1 MIKIK
6 EISSKGDLA
15 TFVKFPFELY
25 KDSPYYVPSIIKE
38 EIDVLNPKKNPVFKN
53 AVAKYF
59 LAYKEDRVVGRIA
72 AIINWI
78 EVKEQ
83 EKSKV
88 RFGWFD
94 FIDDLEVSKALLNKV
109 AEFGASQELTYMEG
123 PVGFSNMDKAGI
135 LIKGFDELNTMITWY
150 NYPYYAKH
158 MEELGFEP
166 AATWVEYKIK
176 VPSEIKDKVIK
187 FSDIIKE
194 KYDLKLLKF
203 RKSKDLLKYA
213 DDMFDLL
220 NKTYS
225 HLQTFVPIQPH
236 QIEMYKKK
244 YLPYLNPEY
253 IVCIADK
260 DDKLI
265 AFSIVM
271 PSFSK
276 ALKKMNGKIY
286 PLRFLHILRAQKRND
301 TAAFYLI
308 GIDPTYQNKGV
319 TALIFKEMNQTF
331 IRNGIETVETNPEL
345 EENKAIQALWNG
357 YENEQHKMRR
367 TFRKNLKGFL

>member
-1 MIKIK
+1 MITIK
-6 EISSKGDLA
+6 EITSKGDLT
-15 TFVKFPFELY
+15 TFVKFPFDLY

-38 EIDVLNPKKNPVFKN
+38 EIDVMNPKKNPVFKN
-53 AVAKYF
+53 ADAKYF
-59 LAYKEDRVVGRIA
+59 LAYKGTTIVGRIA

-83 EKSKV
+83 QKPKV

-94 FIDDLEVSKALLNKV
+94 VVDDIEVTKALLKKV
-109 AEFGASQELTYMEG
+109 SEYGKANSLEYMEG

-150 NYPYYAKH
+150 NYPYYSKH
-158 MEELGFEP
+158 LEQLNFEP

-176 VPSEIKDKVIK
+176 IPKQTKEKVVKFAKVI
-187 FSDIIKE
+187 SDRYE
-194 KYDLKLLKF
+194 LKLLKF
-203 RKSKDLLKYA
+203 KKSKEILKYA

-225 HLQTFVPIQPH
+225 SLQTFVPIQQY
-236 QIEMYKKK
+236 QIDMYKKK

-253 IVCIADK
+253 ITCIADK
-260 DDKLI
+260 TGKLI

-286 PLRFLHILRAQKRND
+286 PLRFLHILKAQRRND

-308 GIDPTYQNKGV
+308 GVDPQYQNKGV
-319 TALIFKEMNQTF
+319 TALIFKEMNETF
-331 IRNGIETVETNPEL
+331 LRNGIEMVETNPEL
-345 EENKAIQALWNG
+345 EENKAIQALWSG
-357 YENEQHKMRR
+357 YEHDQHKMRR
-367 TFRKNLKGFL
+367 TFRKNL

>member
-166 AATWVEYKIK
+166 AATWVEYIIK

>member
-1 MIKIK
+1 MITIK
-6 EISSKGDLA
+6 EITSKGDLT
-15 TFVKFPFELY
+15 TFVKFPFQLY

-38 EIDVLNPKKNPVFKN
+38 EREVMNPDKNPVFKN
-53 AVAKYF
+53 ANAKYF
-59 LAYKEDRVVGRIA
+59 LAYKGDTIVGRIA

-83 EKSKV
+83 NKPKV

-94 FIDDLEVSKALLNKV
+94 VIDDIEVTKALLQKV
-109 AEFGASQELTYMEG
+109 IDYGKEHQLEYMEG
-123 PVGFSNMDKAGI
+123 PVGFSNMDKAGV

-150 NYPYYAKH
+150 NYPYYASH
-158 MEELGFEP
+158 FETLGFEP

-176 VPSEIKDKVIK
+176 VPSEIKEKVIK
-187 FSDIIKE
+187 FSKVIKE
-194 KYDLKLLKF
+194 RYDLKLLKF
-203 RKSKDLLKYA
+203 KKSKEILAYA

-225 HLQTFVPIQPH
+225 SLQTFVPIQQY
-236 QIEMYKKK
+236 QIDMYKKK

-253 IVCIADK
+253 ITCIADK
-260 DDKLI
+260 TGKLI

-286 PLRFLHILRAQKRND
+286 PLRFLHILKAQKRND

-308 GIDPTYQNKGV
+308 GVDPTYQNKGV
-319 TALIFKEMNQTF
+319 TALIFKQMNEVF
-331 IRNGIETVETNPEL
+331 LRNGIKTVETNPEL

-357 YENEQHKMRR
+357 YDHEQHKMRR
-367 TFRKNLKGFL
+367 TFRKSINN

>member
-1 MIKIK
+1 MITIK
-6 EISSKGDLA
+6 EITSKGDLT
-15 TFVKFPFELY
+15 TFVKFPFYLY

-38 EIDVLNPKKNPVFKN
+38 EIDVMDPKKNPVFKN
-53 AVAKYF
+53 ADAKYF
-59 LAYKEDRVVGRIA
+59 LAYKNDKIVGRIA

-78 EVKEQ
+78 EVNEQ
-83 EKSKV
+83 KKPKV

-94 FIDDLEVSKALLNKV
+94 VIDDLEVTKALLEKV
-109 AEFGASQELTYMEG
+109 SEYGVQHNLEYMEG

-135 LIKGFDELNTMITWY
+135 LIKGFEELNTMITWY
-150 NYPYYAKH
+150 NYPYYADH
-158 MEELGFEP
+158 MKQLGFEP

-176 VPSEIKDKVIK
+176 VPKETKGKVIK
-187 FSDIIKE
+187 FSQVIKE
-194 KYDLKLLKF
+194 RYELTLLKF
-203 RKSKDLLKYA
+203 KKGKEILKYA

-225 HLQTFVPIQPH
+225 SLQTFVPIQQY
-236 QIEMYKKK
+236 QIDMYKKK

-253 IVCIADK
+253 ITCIADK
-260 DDKLI
+260 TGKLI

-276 ALKKMNGKIY
+276 ALKKMNGKVY
-286 PLRFLHILRAQKRND
+286 PLRFLHILKAQRRND

-308 GIDPTYQNKGV
+308 GVDPHYQNKGV
-319 TALIFKEMNQTF
+319 TALIFKEMNEAF
-331 IRNGIETVETNPEL
+331 IRNGIEMVETNPEL

-357 YENEQHKMRR
+357 YEHELHKKRR
-367 TFRKNLKGFL
+367 TFRKSISE

>member
-1 MIKIK
+1 MITIK
-6 EISSKGDLA
+6 EITSKADLT

-25 KDSPYYVPSIIKE
+25 RDSPYYVPSIIKE
-38 EIDVLNPKKNPVFKN
+38 ELDVMNPKKNPVFKN
-53 AVAKYF
+53 AIAKYF
-59 LAYKEDRVVGRIA
+59 LAYRNDKIVGRIA

-83 EKSKV
+83 QKLKV

-94 FIDDLEVSKALLNKV
+94 VIDDIEVTKALLGKV
-109 AEFGASQELTYMEG
+109 AEFGKQHSLEYMEG

-135 LIKGFDELNTMITWY
+135 LIKGFEELNTMITWY
-150 NYPYYAKH
+150 NYPYYQKH
-158 MEELGFEP
+158 MEQLSFED

-176 VPSEIKDKVIK
+176 VPTETREKVIK
-187 FSDIIKE
+187 FAKIIKE
-194 KYDLKLLKF
+194 RYQLQLLKF
-203 RKSKDLLKYA
+203 KKSKELLKYA

-225 HLQTFVPIQPH
+225 SLQTFVPIQQY

-253 IVCIADK
+253 ITCIADK
-260 DDKLI
+260 NGKLI

-286 PLRFLHILRAQKRND
+286 PLKFLHILKAQRRND

-308 GIDPTYQNKGV
+308 GVDPEYQNKGV
-319 TALIFKEMNQTF
+319 TALIFKEMNETF
-331 IRNGIETVETNPEL
+331 IRNGIEMVETNPEL
-345 EENKAIQALWNG
+345 EENKAIQALWND
-357 YENEQHKMRR
+357 YEHEQHKMRR
-367 TFRKNLKGFL
+367 TYRKDI

>member
-1 MIKIK
+1 MITIK
-6 EISSKGDLA
+6 EITSKADLT

-38 EIDVLNPKKNPVFKN
+38 ELDVMNPKKNPVFNN

-59 LAYKEDRVVGRIA
+59 LAFKNEKIVGRIA

-78 EVKEQ
+78 EVNEQ
-83 EKSKV
+83 KKLKV

-94 FIDDLEVSKALLNKV
+94 VIDDIDVTKALLKTV
-109 AEFGASQELTYMEG
+109 ADFGKQHSLEYMEG

-135 LIKGFDELNTMITWY
+135 LIKGFEELNTMITWY
-150 NYPYYAKH
+150 NYPYYRKH
-158 MEELGFEP
+158 MEQLGFEN

-176 VPSEIKDKVIK
+176 VPKETRKKVIK
-187 FSDIIKE
+187 FARIIQE
-194 KYDLKLLKF
+194 RYQLQLLKF
-203 RKSKDLLKYA
+203 KKSKELLKYV

-225 HLQTFVPIQPH
+225 SLQTFVPIQQY

-253 IVCIADK
+253 ITCVADNK
-260 DDKLI
+260 GKLI

-286 PLRFLHILRAQKRND
+286 PLKFLHILKAQRRND

-308 GIDPTYQNKGV
+308 GIDPEYQNKGV
-319 TALIFKEMNQTF
+319 TALIFKEMNETF

-345 EENKAIQALWNG
+345 EENKAIQALWND
-357 YENEQHKMRR
+357 YEHEQHKKRR
-367 TFRKNLKGFL
+367 TYRKNI

>member
-367 TFRKNLKGFL
+367 TFRKTLN

>member
-1 MIKIK
+1 MITIK
-6 EISSKGDLA
+6 EVSSKGDLT

-53 AVAKYF
+53 AVAKYY
-59 LAYKEDRVVGRIA
+59 LAYKEDKVVGRIA

-78 EVKEQ
+78 EVNEQ
-83 EKSKV
+83 EKPKV

-94 FIDDLEVSKALLNKV
+94 FIDDLEVSKALLDQVK
-109 AEFGASQELTYMEG
+109 AFGEANQLQYMEG

-135 LIKGFDELNTMITWY
+135 LIKGFEELNTMITWY
-150 NYPYYAKH
+150 NYPYYVEH
-158 MEELGFEP
+158 MEALGFEP

-176 VPSEIKDKVIK
+176 VPSEIKEKVIK
-187 FSDIIKE
+187 FSNIIKE
-194 KYDLKLLKF
+194 KYELKLLKF
-203 RKSKDLLKYA
+203 KKSKELLKYA
-213 DDMFDLL
+213 DDMFELL

-260 DDKLI
+260 NGKLI

-286 PLRFLHILRAQKRND
+286 PLRFLHILKAQKRND

-357 YENEQHKMRR
+357 YENEQHKKRR
-367 TFRKNLKGFL
+367 TFRKQL

>member
-1 MIKIK
+1 MITIK
-6 EISSKGDLA
+6 EITSKADLT

-38 EIDVLNPKKNPVFKN
+38 ELDVMNPKKNPVFKN
-53 AVAKYF
+53 AVARYF
-59 LAYKEDRVVGRIA
+59 LAYRNDKIVGRIA

-83 EKSKV
+83 QKSKV

-94 FIDDLEVSKALLNKV
+94 VIDDIEVTKALLERV
-109 AEFGASQELTYMEG
+109 AEFGKQHSLEYIEG

-135 LIKGFDELNTMITWY
+135 LIKGFEELNTMITWY
-150 NYPYYAKH
+150 NYPYYQKH
-158 MEELGFEP
+158 MEQLGFED

-176 VPSEIKDKVIK
+176 VPTETREKVIK
-187 FSDIIKE
+187 FAKIIKE
-194 KYDLKLLKF
+194 RYQLQLLKF
-203 RKSKDLLKYA
+203 KKSKELLKYA

-225 HLQTFVPIQPH
+225 SLQTFVPIQQY

-253 IVCIADK
+253 ITCIADK
-260 DDKLI
+260 NGKLI

-286 PLRFLHILRAQKRND
+286 PLKFLHILKAQRRND

-308 GIDPTYQNKGV
+308 GVDPEYQNKGV
-319 TALIFKEMNQTF
+319 TALIFKEMNETF
-331 IRNGIETVETNPEL
+331 IRNGIEMVETNPEL
-345 EENKAIQALWNG
+345 EENKAIQALWND
-357 YENEQHKMRR
+357 YEHEQHKMRR
-367 TFRKNLKGFL
+367 TYRKDI

>member
-213 DDMFDLL
+213 DNMFDLL

>member
-367 TFRKNLKGFL
+367 TFRKNLNSFS

>member
-1 MIKIK
+1 MITIK
-6 EISSKGDLA
+6 EITSKADL
-15 TFVKFPFELY
+15 TIFVKFPFELY

-38 EIDVLNPKKNPVFKN
+38 ELDVMNPKKNPVFKN

-59 LAYKEDRVVGRIA
+59 LAYRNDKIVGRIA

-83 EKSKV
+83 QKSKV

-94 FIDDLEVSKALLNKV
+94 VIDDIEVTKALLAKV
-109 AEFGASQELTYMEG
+109 AEFGKQHSLEYMEG

-135 LIKGFDELNTMITWY
+135 LIKGFEELNTMITWY
-150 NYPYYAKH
+150 NYPYYQKH
-158 MEELGFEP
+158 MEQLGFED

-176 VPSEIKDKVIK
+176 VPTETREKVIK
-187 FSDIIKE
+187 FAKIIKE
-194 KYDLKLLKF
+194 RYQLQLLKF
-203 RKSKDLLKYA
+203 KKSKELLKYA

-225 HLQTFVPIQPH
+225 SLQTFVPIQQY

-253 IVCIADK
+253 ITCIADNTG
-260 DDKLI
+260 KLI

-286 PLRFLHILRAQKRND
+286 PLKFLHILKAQRRND

-308 GIDPTYQNKGV
+308 GVDPEYQNKGV
-319 TALIFKEMNQTF
+319 TALIFKEMNETF
-331 IRNGIETVETNPEL
+331 IRNGIEMVETNPEL
-345 EENKAIQALWNG
+345 EENKAIQALWND
-357 YENEQHKMRR
+357 YEHDQHKMRR
-367 TFRKNLKGFL
+367 TYRKGI

>member
-1 MIKIK
+1 MITIK
-6 EISSKGDLA
+6 EITSKADLT

-38 EIDVLNPKKNPVFKN
+38 ELDVMNPKKNPVFKN

-59 LAYKEDRVVGRIA
+59 LAYRNDKIVGRIA

-83 EKSKV
+83 QKSKV

-94 FIDDLEVSKALLNKV
+94 VIDDIEVTKALLAKV
-109 AEFGASQELTYMEG
+109 AEFGKQHSLEYMEG

-135 LIKGFDELNTMITWY
+135 LIKGFEELNTMITWY
-150 NYPYYAKH
+150 NYPYYQKH
-158 MEELGFEP
+158 MEQLGFED

-176 VPSEIKDKVIK
+176 VPTETREKVIK
-187 FSDIIKE
+187 FAKIIKE
-194 KYDLKLLKF
+194 RYQLQLLKF
-203 RKSKDLLKYA
+203 KKSKELLKYA

-225 HLQTFVPIQPH
+225 SLQTFVPIQQY

-253 IVCIADK
+253 ITCIADNTG
-260 DDKLI
+260 KLI

-286 PLRFLHILRAQKRND
+286 PLKFLHILKAQRRND

-308 GIDPTYQNKGV
+308 GVDPEYQNKGV
-319 TALIFKEMNQTF
+319 TALIFKEMNETF
-331 IRNGIETVETNPEL
+331 IRNGIEMVETNPEL
-345 EENKAIQALWNG
+345 EENKAIQALWND
-357 YENEQHKMRR
+357 YEHDQHKMRR
-367 TFRKNLKGFL
+367 TYRKDI

>member
-1 MIKIK
+1 MITIK
-6 EISSKGDLA
+6 EITSKADLT

-38 EIDVLNPKKNPVFKN
+38 ELDVMNPAKNPVFKN

-59 LAYKEDRVVGRIA
+59 LAYKNNKIVGRIA

-83 EKSKV
+83 QKPKI

-94 FIDDLEVSKALLNKV
+94 VIDDLEVTKALLEKV
-109 AEFGASQELTYMEG
+109 VDFGKQNYLEYMEG

-135 LIKGFDELNTMITWY
+135 LIKGFEELNTMITWY
-150 NYPYYAKH
+150 NYPYYQKH
-158 MEELGFEP
+158 MEQLGFED

-176 VPSEIKDKVIK
+176 VPNETKDKVIK
-187 FSDIIKE
+187 FAKIIKE
-194 KYDLKLLKF
+194 RYQLQLLKF
-203 RKSKDLLKYA
+203 KKSKELLKYA

-225 HLQTFVPIQPH
+225 SLQTFVPIQQY

-253 IVCIADK
+253 ITCIADK
-260 DDKLI
+260 NGKLI

-286 PLRFLHILRAQKRND
+286 PLKFLHILKAQRRND

-308 GIDPTYQNKGV
+308 GVDPEYQNKGV
-319 TALIFKEMNQTF
+319 TALIFKEMNETF
-331 IRNGIETVETNPEL
+331 IRNGIEMVETNPEL
-345 EENKAIQALWNG
+345 EENKAIQALWND
-357 YENEQHKMRR
+357 YEHEQHKMRR
-367 TFRKNLKGFL
+367 TYRKNL

>member
-1 MIKIK
+1 MITIK
-6 EISSKGDLA
+6 EITSKADLT

-38 EIDVLNPKKNPVFKN
+38 ELDVMNPKKNPVFKN

-59 LAYKEDRVVGRIA
+59 LAYRNDKIVGRIA

-83 EKSKV
+83 QKSKV

-94 FIDDLEVSKALLNKV
+94 VIDDIEVTKALLAKV
-109 AEFGASQELTYMEG
+109 AEFGKQHSLEYMEG

-135 LIKGFDELNTMITWY
+135 LIKGFEELNTMITWY
-150 NYPYYAKH
+150 NYPYYQKH
-158 MEELGFEP
+158 MEQLGFED

-176 VPSEIKDKVIK
+176 VPTETREKVIK
-187 FSDIIKE
+187 FAKIIKE
-194 KYDLKLLKF
+194 RYQLQLLKF
-203 RKSKDLLKYA
+203 KKSKELLKYA

-225 HLQTFVPIQPH
+225 SLQTFVPIQQY

-253 IVCIADK
+253 ITCIADSTG
-260 DDKLI
+260 KLI

-286 PLRFLHILRAQKRND
+286 PLKFLHILKAQRRND

-308 GIDPTYQNKGV
+308 GVDPEYQNKGV
-319 TALIFKEMNQTF
+319 TALIFKEMNETF
-331 IRNGIETVETNPEL
+331 IRNGIEMVETNPEL
-345 EENKAIQALWNG
+345 EENKAIQALWND
-357 YENEQHKMRR
+357 YEHDQHKMRR
-367 TFRKNLKGFL
+367 TYRKGI